1 MNIKVKIRN
10 LNVWYGK
17 KHILK
22 IFSLDIFENAVTA
35 IIGPS
40 GCGKT
45 TLLRVINRLHETVP
59 GARVDGN
66 VYIDGINIYSDE
78 VNPVEVRRRVGMIF
92 QYPIVFPHLSIY
104 KNVAVGLILNGYK
117 DKEFVRK
124 RVVNSLKEVGL
135 WNEVKDRLDDRATEL
150 SGGQKQRLAIAR
162 AIALRPEILLMDEP
176 TSSLDPS
183 STARIESLIIRLK
196 ENYTIVLVTHLI
208 QQAARVADY
217 IAFLYDGRLIEYG
230 PADEIL
236 KRPKKNLTERYLVRE
251 L

>member
-17 KHILK
+17 KHVLK
-22 IFSLDIFENAVTA
+22 FFSLDIFENAVTA

-59 GARVDGN
+59 GARVDGK

-104 KNVAVGLILNGYK
+104 KNVAIGLILNGYK

-124 RVVNSLKEVGL
+124 RVINSLKEVGL
-135 WNEVKDRLDDRATEL
+135 WNEVKDRLVDRATEL

>member
-17 KHILK
+17 KHVLK
-22 IFSLDIFENAVTA
+22 FFSLDIFEDAVTA

-104 KNVAVGLILNGYK
+104 KNVAIGLILNGYK

-124 RVVNSLKEVGL
+124 RVINSLKEVGL

>member
-17 KHILK
+17 KHVLK
-22 IFSLDIFENAVTA
+22 FFSLDIFEDAVTA

-104 KNVAVGLILNGYK
+104 KNVAIGLILNGYK

>member
-104 KNVAVGLILNGYK
+104 KNVAIGLILNGYK

-124 RVVNSLKEVGL
+124 RVINSLKEVGL

>member
-124 RVVNSLKEVGL
+124 RVINSLKEVGL

>member
-17 KHILK
+17 KHVLK
-22 IFSLDIFENAVTA
+22 FFSLDIFENAVTA

-59 GARVDGN
+59 GARVDGK

-104 KNVAVGLILNGYK
+104 KNVAIGLILNGYK

-124 RVVNSLKEVGL
+124 RVINSLKEVGL